1 MPLQLAVQPKPHG
14 TFTREYGNMPKKQ
27 KRKKRKEGKKKE
39 KKENGKVKME
49 KMNRMKRR
57 EKMSS
62 KWRIR
67 KLRLSRDMFTF
78 KTGRVSSSFRR
89 A

>member
-1 MPLQLAVQPKPHG
+1 
-14 TFTREYGNMPKKQ
+14 MPKKQ
-27 KRKKRKEGKKKE
+27 KRKKVKGGKKKE
-39 KKENGKVKME
+39 KIENEKEKVE

-67 KLRLSRDMFTF
+67 KLHLSRDTFTF
-78 KTGRVSSSFRR
+78 KTGRVSSSFQR